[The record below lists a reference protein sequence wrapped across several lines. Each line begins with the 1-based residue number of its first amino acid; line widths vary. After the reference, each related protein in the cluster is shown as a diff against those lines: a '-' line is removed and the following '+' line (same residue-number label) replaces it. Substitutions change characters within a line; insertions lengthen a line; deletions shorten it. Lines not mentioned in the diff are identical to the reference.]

1 MAIIYSYPL
10 VTSLSD
16 SDLML
21 ITSRDN
27 DNELFTGSVKYET
40 LKDSIL
46 SSFDGTD
53 NYIPKFS
60 QGALVN
66 SNIYQGGT
74 NIGIGTNSPNNL
86 LEIETEDG
94 SGVTGDDGIFVK
106 TPQPGVAPTIGYKQ
120 PFISIG
126 TSDETGATSTIYLGE
141 DATATGQETKI
152 EYDRDSDTL
161 GIFAK
166 GQGTY
171 REHVRFGN
179 PSSTSP
185 RTYFSGDVGIGTNAP
200 SQELDVVGSIEVSD
214 GIYIGGTA
222 AANKLDDYE
231 KGEFTPVLTTS
242 GTEPSITTKQGRY
255 TKIGDTVFVEIRLR
269 DFVSENESNAVTGCT
284 NLPFTVLDTLSST
297 FVTGNAFGSNYSS
310 NSTYAGRQYVY
321 ALDNTTTLTFRNGE
335 LLGIGF
341 EADTNSEISVSIIY
355 KTA

>member
-74 NIGIGTNSPNNL
+74 NIGIGTN
-86 LEIETEDG
+86 D
-94 SGVTGDDGIFVK
+94 
-106 TPQPGVAPTIGYKQ
+106 
-120 PFISIG
+120 
-126 TSDETGATSTIYLGE
+126 
-141 DATATGQETKI
+141 
-152 EYDRDSDTL
+152 
-161 GIFAK
+161 
-166 GQGTY
+166 
-171 REHVRFGN
+171 
-179 PSSTSP
+179 
-185 RTYFSGDVGIGTNAP
+185 P
-200 SQELDVVGSIEVSD
+200 SQKLDVVGSIEVSD

-231 KGEFTPVLTTS
+231 KGEFVPVLTTS

-297 FVTGNAFGSNYSS
+297 FVTGNAFGTRYTS

-321 ALDNTTTLTFRNGE
+321 ASDNTTTLTFRNGE

-341 EADTNSEISVSIIY
+341 EADENSEISVSIIY